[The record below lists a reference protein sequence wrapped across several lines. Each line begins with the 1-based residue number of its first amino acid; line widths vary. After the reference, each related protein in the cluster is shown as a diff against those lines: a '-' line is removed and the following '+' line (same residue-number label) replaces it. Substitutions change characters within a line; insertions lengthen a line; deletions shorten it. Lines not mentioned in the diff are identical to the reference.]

1 MKLTQLLSKK
11 FKDVHLKIQEKK
23 YFKELN
29 QYVEQMF
36 PVGDDFDQNLSQVI
50 CDEKLKKLEDVGNN
64 LPYLL
69 ALHIRDNQWLAQYV
83 DVCYHYLSTDL
94 TKDKVKVREIPFPVI
109 KNYVA
114 QDAKFEYYRNQ
125 YEKKLLKGCIAYCQN
140 TDQESSIADSV
151 VYDDFFRSKI
161 IYTAMKLG
169 IDRTTAEIFLEQNA
183 DLWLRPAMY
192 QTFVNLLK
200 FQNPNYIS
208 DDKRDLLHDYDPMAW
223 EHFVAKELKYMS
235 VWLRQRQR
243 DYENNHAEVIKKA
256 GLQNKKLDVFES
268 RILDLDVK
276 MAKKEYQ
283 DVLSVVNEEIAD
295 IEQCGF
301 GLNK

>member
-1 MKLTQLLSKK
+1 
-11 FKDVHLKIQEKK
+11 
-23 YFKELN
+23 
-29 QYVEQMF
+29 
-36 PVGDDFDQNLSQVI
+36 
-50 CDEKLKKLEDVGNN
+50 
-64 LPYLL
+64 
-69 ALHIRDNQWLAQYV
+69 
-83 DVCYHYLSTDL
+83 
-94 TKDKVKVREIPFPVI
+94 
-109 KNYVA
+109 
-114 QDAKFEYYRNQ
+114 
-125 YEKKLLKGCIAYCQN
+125 
-140 TDQESSIADSV
+140 
-151 VYDDFFRSKI
+151 
-161 IYTAMKLG
+161 MKLG

-256 GLQNKKLDVFES
+256 GLQNIKLDVFES

-295 IEQCGF
+295 IEQYGF